1 MTQLFLFT
9 ELYQPWFLLLLIPV
23 GLLLAAELAARPPG
37 VITISTGE
45 TLAAVRQMRGLTLR
59 RLPAALRAIAL
70 CLFVFALARPV
81 ANVHADIESA
91 DVIDIMLVV
100 DVSGSMTQ
108 EDFIVDRSLHDR
120 LYVTKL
126 AVLDF
131 VESRKQQV
139 GMLGTDR
146 VGLVLYAKYAWVQC
160 PLTLDYGIL
169 TRELARVTIDKN
181 DEKFSRTAIGSAL
194 GLAVSKLIKSEADSK
209 VIILMTDGLNNEGN
223 LDPVT
228 AAQLAR
234 DYGIRVYTIGAGA
247 TESMG
252 TGFGSLLGSVGVR
265 NNPIDE
271 EAMRRISEITGGKY
285 YRATDAESLQ
295 EAYHEIDQ
303 LERTEIEVGETF
315 KFDDVFAPYAVLGAL
330 MMGASVFGR
339 RRWFEPIP

>member
-1 MTQLFLFT
+1 MVSMFYFT
-9 ELYQPWFLLLLIPV
+9 ELLQPWFLLLLIPV
-23 GLLLAAELAARPPG
+23 LLLLLAEIVARPPA
-37 VITISTGE
+37 VIKVSTGE
-45 TLAAVRQMRGLTLR
+45 TLIGVR
-59 RLPAALRAIAL
+59 RLGGLAWRHLLAALRFLAL
-70 CLFVFALARPV
+70 GLLLCALARPV
-81 ANVHADIESA
+81 SNVHADVESA

-108 EDFIVDRSLHDR
+108 EDFIVDRQLRDR

-126 AVLDF
+126 AVRDF
-131 VESRKQQV
+131 IESRKKQNSL
-139 GMLGTDR
+139 LGTDR

-169 TRELARVTIDKN
+169 TRELARVNIDKN
-181 DEKFSRTAIGSAL
+181 DEKYSRTAIGSAI

-209 VIILMTDGLNNEGN
+209 VVILLTDGLNNEGN

-234 DYGIRVYTIGAGA
+234 DYDIRVYTIGAGA
-247 TESMG
+247 TEGTG
-252 TGFGSLLGSVGVR
+252 TGFGSLLGSVGMR

-271 EAMRRISEITGGKY
+271 EAMKRIADITGAKY

-295 EAYHEIDQ
+295 EAYREIDE

-315 KFDDVFAPYAVLGAL
+315 KFDDAFAPYAALGTL
-330 MMGASVFGR
+330 LMGASIFTR